1 VTVQRSGTVAL
12 VGRPNAGKST
22 LLNHLLG
29 EKLAI
34 VSDKPQTTRTRIV
47 GILSAP
53 AGQIVFYD
61 TPGMHKPMHRMNREM
76 LKAAGEAL
84 DEADLVC
91 LIRDVAEPFGA
102 GDQFLL
108 DRVLAA
114 DAVRIAVLNK
124 IDRIAKHKLLPEMAR
139 YAQGD
144 RFAAIVPISAATG
157 DGCDRLLDE
166 LWRVLPEGEPT
177 YDPDLLTIHPE
188 RFLVTERIREKVL
201 EATRDELPFTT
212 AVLLERWEEPE
223 LEGRALRIHASILV
237 ERESQ
242 KKILVGHRGEM
253 IQKIGMAARLDLED
267 YLGRKVYLDLHVRHE
282 HDWRENP
289 RMLTELGRDLYGAGL
304 APEAQPPAD
313 RDLDPEDDPD
323 TDPDS
328 D

>member
-1 VTVQRSGTVAL
+1 MTARRRFGNVAL

-34 VSDKPQTTRTRIV
+34 VSDKPQTTRHRIV
-47 GILSAP
+47 GILSAL
-53 AGQIVFYD
+53 AGQIVFHD
-61 TPGMHKPMHRMNREM
+61 TPGIHKPMHRMNREM

-84 DEADLVC
+84 DGADVVC
-91 LIRDVAEPFGA
+91 LIRDVAEPFGT

-114 DAVRIAVLNK
+114 RATRVAVLNK
-124 IDRIAKHKLLPEMAR
+124 IDLVAKPKLLPEIAR

-144 RFAAIVPISAATG
+144 SFAAIVPVAAATG
-157 DGCDRLLDE
+157 DGCDRLLAE
-166 LWRVLPEGEPT
+166 LWRLLPEGEPV
-177 YDPDLLTIHPE
+177 YDEELLTLHPE

-223 LEGRALRIHASILV
+223 VPGRVLRIHAAIIV

-242 KKILVGHRGEM
+242 KKILVGRRGEM
-253 IQKIGMAARLDLED
+253 IQRIGTAARHDLEEF
-267 YLGRKVYLDLHVRHE
+267 LGRKIFLDLHVRHE

-289 RMLTELGRDLYGAGL
+289 RLLTELGRDLYAASSGPDSAGGQI
-304 APEAQPPAD
+304 ASDEP
-313 RDLDPEDDPD
+313 DPD
-323 TDPDS
+323 GD
-328 D
+328 